1 MNSTDPKLT
10 VLQFNEYINRQD
22 INGLSNLMTD
32 DHLFVDREGNS
43 DKGKESM
50 TKGWIKF
57 FEMFPEYRNT
67 FIRLQSQDELVVI
80 YGYAVWNKG
89 SEQDYVIWTA
99 KIENDLVAEWRI
111 YEDTEENKKRYN
123 LI

>member
-89 SEQDYVIWTA
+89 SEQDYVIWTV